1 MTLELNSFL
10 ESVYRIQI
18 LSLFFLTGAV
28 IWTYTVNVN
37 WNAACTVENDGNP
50 SCSDTDSI

>member
-18 LSLFFLTGAV
+18 LSLFFF
-28 IWTYTVNVN
+28 
-37 WNAACTVENDGNP
+37 DGRGNLDIY
-50 SCSDTDSI
+50 SQCKLERSLHS